1 VSATDTSLEKP
12 PAPAGEGTPD
22 PLLLGGRT
30 FRSRL
35 IVGTGK
41 YASFDLMKEA
51 HRESGAEIV
60 TVAVRRINLDRTRE
74 SLLDFIP
81 PEMTLL
87 PNTAGCYT
95 ADDAVRTARLGR
107 EVGLSHWVKLEVLG
121 DERTLWPD
129 NAALLEATRTLVR
142 EGFVVFP
149 YTSDDP
155 VVCRRLEEEG
165 AAAVMPLGAPIGSG
179 LGIQNPNNISI
190 IIEHAKVPV
199 IVDAGVGTAS
209 DACIAMELG
218 AAGVLMNTGIAG
230 ASDPARM
237 ARAMRRAVAAGR
249 DAFLAGRIERRRYAT
264 ASSPLMGRAGS

>member
-1 VSATDTSLEKP
+1 MSSVETKVEPGGRAEGSAAE
-12 PAPAGEGTPD
+12 D
-22 PLLLGGRT
+22 PLVLGGRA

-41 YASFDLMKEA
+41 YSSFAVMKDA

-74 SLLDFIP
+74 SLLDFLP

-107 EVGLSHWVKLEVLG
+107 EVGLSNWVKLEVLG

-129 NAALLEATRTLVR
+129 NAALLEATRTLVK

-155 VVCRRLEEEG
+155 VVCRRLEDEG

-230 ASDPARM
+230 AKDPVRM
-237 ARAMRRAVAAGR
+237 ARAMRRAVEAGR
-249 DAFLAGRIERRRYAT
+249 DAFRAGRIPRKRYAT
-264 ASSPLMGRAGS
+264 ASSPEDGRPGA